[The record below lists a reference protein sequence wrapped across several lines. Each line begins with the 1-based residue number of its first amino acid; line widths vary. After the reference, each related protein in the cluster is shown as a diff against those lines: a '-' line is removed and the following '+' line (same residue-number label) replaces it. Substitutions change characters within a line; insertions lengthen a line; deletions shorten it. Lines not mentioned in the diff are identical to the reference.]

1 MKRLWRWLRGPRVI
15 EVNPDSPG
23 MVAATVLAGLAPESY
38 PRSPVVEALA
48 RQRAL
53 AEQRL
58 RRPTEDRQLEQGRR
72 MACIEVAKELGIH
85 DDVTSR
91 TYELRKRR

>member
-1 MKRLWRWLRGPRVI
+1 MKKWLRSFWEARSSPDPMSR
-15 EVNPDSPG
+15 EVAPLYP
-23 MVAATVLAGLAPESY
+23 LA
-38 PRSPVVEALA
+38 PVVEALS

-85 DDVTSR
+85 DNVTSR
-91 TYELRKRR
+91 TYELRRR